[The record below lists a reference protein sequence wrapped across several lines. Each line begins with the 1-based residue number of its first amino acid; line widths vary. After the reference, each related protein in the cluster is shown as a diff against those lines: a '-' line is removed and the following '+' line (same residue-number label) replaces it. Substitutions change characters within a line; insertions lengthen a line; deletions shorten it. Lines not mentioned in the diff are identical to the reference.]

1 VTSAPPTPIPLVD
14 LKASYER
21 HRESIDAAIREVIE
35 NTRFI
40 QGREVAEHE
49 AAFAAFTGSAHCIG
63 TGSGTASIHLILAAL
78 GVGPGDEVAVP
89 AHTFIASAEPIS
101 WRGARPRFVDV
112 DPETGCMDPDALK
125 STVDGVRAVVAV
137 HLYGRP
143 FDLDAIGAVTTAA
156 GAPLVEDAAQA
167 HGADYVRADGTV
179 VRAGTYGV
187 AAAFSYYPGKNLGA
201 FGDAGSIT
209 TDDAELDERIRLLR
223 DHGSVKKY
231 DHRVVGFADRLDTIQ
246 AAVLNAKL
254 PTLAE
259 GNERRRA
266 LAASF
271 NEQLAG
277 VGDLVLPPVMPER
290 RSVHHLYVVRTQ
302 HRDALLAH
310 LNANGI
316 GAGIHYP
323 TAVHLQPAYEF
334 LGHRRGEFPQAEAWA
349 AQCLSLPIYPELT
362 PAQQDR
368 IVAEVKAFFA
378 GSAR

>member
-1 VTSAPPTPIPLVD
+1 MTDNHIPLVD
-14 LKASYER
+14 LKAAYRR
-21 HRESIDAAIREVIE
+21 HQAAIDAAMRDVIE

-40 QGREVAEHE
+40 QGREVVEHE
-49 AAFAAFTGSAHCIG
+49 EAFASFTGSRHCLG

-78 GVGPGDEVAVP
+78 GIGPGDEVAVP
-89 AHTFIASAEPIS
+89 AHTFIATAEPVS
-101 WRGARPRFVDV
+101 WRGARPRFIEV
-112 DPETGCMDPDALK
+112 DPETNCMDPDALK
-125 STVDGVRAVVAV
+125 AGIDGVRAVIAV

-143 FDLDAIGAVTTAA
+143 FEMERIGAVTASA
-156 GAPLVEDAAQA
+156 GVPLIEDAAQA
-167 HGADYVRADGTV
+167 HGAEYIREDGSTVRIGTF
-179 VRAGTYGV
+179 GV

-209 TDDAELDERIRLLR
+209 TDSTELYEKMRMLR

-231 DHRVVGFADRLDTIQ
+231 DHRVVGFADRLDTLQ

-254 PTLAE
+254 PSLAE

-266 LAASF
+266 LAAGF
-271 NEQLAG
+271 NEKLAG
-277 VGDLVLPPVMPER
+277 VGDLVLPPETPNR
-290 RSVHHLYVVRTQ
+290 RSVFHLYVVRTQ

-310 LNANGI
+310 LNERGI

-323 TAVHLQPAYEF
+323 VALHLQPAYAH

-349 AQCLSLPIYPELT
+349 DECLSLPIYPELT
-362 PAQQDR
+362 EEQQDR

-378 GSAR
+378 QRGAQ